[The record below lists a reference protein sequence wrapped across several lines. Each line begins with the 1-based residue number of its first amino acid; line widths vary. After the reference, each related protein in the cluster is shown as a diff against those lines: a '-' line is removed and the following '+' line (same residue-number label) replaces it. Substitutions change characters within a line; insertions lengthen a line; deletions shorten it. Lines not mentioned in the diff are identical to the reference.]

1 MLLLT
6 SLAVF
11 LFVFIIMWHF
21 LKPQEVSIH
30 EEWSIKHDEGIGLT
44 NILTIIVCGVICAIA
59 AYGVTGTLLFAGIA
73 FFGGY
78 FVAKWL
84 STRRQNTRDEML
96 RMQYGQ
102 VLSSLASAMQG
113 GLMHYQ
119 ALEELT
125 PVLPQPSK
133 DVFTEILSRA
143 RTGSSLSQAVKT
155 VAEVV
160 QWKDL
165 ESLASAFKLYE
176 ATGCNLIEV
185 FNYLADVMRE
195 RESDRKYVSAVT
207 AQART
212 TASLLSFL
220 PFILIGVTRIVAPE
234 YAAPLFNTTGGIIVL
249 IFCVV
254 AVVIGNRIVKRMTA
268 NLCI

>member
-1 MLLLT
+1 MLVLAC
-6 SLAVF
+6 LAVF
-11 LFVFIIMWHF
+11 LFVYLLAWHF
-21 LKPQEVSIH
+21 LRPKEVSIR
-30 EEWSIKHDEGIGLT
+30 EEWSIRHDEGSGLT
-44 NILTIIVCGVICAIA
+44 NIITITVCGLVCAIA

-96 RMQYGQ
+96 RTQYGQ

-133 DVFTEILSRA
+133 MCLRKYWPGEDRFIT
-143 RTGSSLSQAVKT
+143 SSATKS
-155 VAEVV
+155 VAKVV

-165 ESLASAFKLYE
+165 ESMAAAFKMYE
-176 ATGCNLIEV
+176 ATGCNLVEV
-185 FNYLADVMRE
+185 FNYLADVVRE

-207 AQART
+207 AQVRT
-212 TASLLSFL
+212 TATLLSFL
-220 PFILIGVTRIVAPE
+220 PFILIGVARVLSPE
-234 YAAPLFNTTGGIIVL
+234 YTAPLFTTTGGIIVL
-249 IFCVV
+249 LFCVL
-254 AVVIGNRIVKRMTA
+254 AVVIGNRIVNRMVEG
-268 NLCI
+268 LCV